1 MSNDPNI
8 VIMAAG
14 ASSRMQQSLEDPD
27 PGTKEAARLLSG
39 LPKAMIPVGPQGRP
53 FLDYLLLNAAKA
65 GYSDAVIVVS
75 ASGNS
80 IRVRYEDFADVVAL
94 PSGLRISFA
103 VQEIPEEREK
113 PAGTADALLCALNA
127 RPDWEGQQF
136 TVCNGDNLYPVSS
149 LRTVLESAYENSI
162 LAYDSRGL
170 GIPRAKLETFAV
182 IKTDSE
188 GHVLEIIEKPDPE
201 AYESAVDETGRINVS
216 MNVLRFSR
224 DMILPIL
231 GEVPFDPVRD
241 EKELPAA
248 VRILI
253 DRHPGSLR
261 AIPLSESVPD
271 LTSSGDISAVIG
283 YIRQNYPA
291 FE

>member
-14 ASSRMQQSLEDPD
+14 ASSRMQRSLETPD
-27 PGTKEAARLLSG
+27 PGLREAARILSG
-39 LPKAMIPVGPQGRP
+39 LPKSMIPVGPNGRP
-53 FLDYLLLNAAKA
+53 FLDYLLLNVARA

-75 ASGNS
+75 ASENS
-80 IRVRYEDFADVVAL
+80 IRVRYMDFPDVVAL
-94 PSGLRISFA
+94 PSGLRVSFA
-103 VQEIPEEREK
+103 VQEIPDGREK
-113 PAGTADALLCALNA
+113 PAGTADALQCALEA
-127 RPDWEGQQF
+127 RPDWAGKKF
-136 TVCNGDNLYPVSS
+136 TVCNGDNLYPVPA
-149 LRTVLESAYENSI
+149 LRTVLESEADNSI
-162 LAYDSRGL
+162 IAFDSTAL
-170 GIPRAKLETFAV
+170 DIPRAKLETFAV
-182 IKTDSE
+182 IKTDTE
-188 GHVLEIIEKPDPE
+188 GHVLDIIEKPN
-201 AYESAVDETGRINVS
+201 SAVYENAADESGRISVS
-216 MNVLRFSR
+216 MNVLRFSY
-224 DMILPIL
+224 DMIYPIL

-248 VRILI
+248 IRMLI
-253 DRHPGSLR
+253 DRYPGSLL